1 MSSHLRKLGKE
12 NYYLLISMSEKI
24 KIIHVIPTLGFGG
37 AERLV
42 LDLIKNID
50 REKYDLRMVAM
61 VRGGG
66 MEPAYRDTGVPLEI
80 FYKKGKLGL
89 NVFFKLTKYFKSERP
104 DIVHTHLF
112 GADVWAG
119 LAAHFAKVPH
129 IVKTEHNLNLAEGW
143 FKKLVKK
150 MTAFVFEK
158 MVAIS
163 PAVVEYMIDVEKMP
177 KDKIKIIYNGIDVA
191 RFSKK
196 DSGNYSE
203 PPRLINVSRL
213 EKQKGHQNLIKALE
227 KIKNIDWQ
235 MNFVGDG
242 SLRIE
247 LENQV
252 RDAGLSE
259 QIKFLGNCENVPE
272 LLLESDIFIFTPLW
286 EGLGLAALEAGAVG
300 LPIIAT
306 NVDGIKN
313 IFQDNET
320 AQLVEPKD
328 PEALA
333 KVIAWAIEHQDKAR
347 YMGQLAQKMVQEKF
361 SIKLMAQEYEHLYE
375 SL

>member
-1 MSSHLRKLGKE
+1 MA
-12 NYYLLISMSEKI
+12 EK
-24 KIIHVIPTLGFGG
+24 KKVIHVIPTLGFGG

-42 LDLIKNID
+42 LDLLKKID

-66 MEPAYRDTGVPLEI
+66 MEPVYRETGVPLEI
-80 FYKKGKLGL
+80 FYKKGILGL
-89 NVFFKLTKYFKSERP
+89 KVFFKLIKYFRSEKP

-119 LAAHFAKVPH
+119 LAARFAKVPH
-129 IVKTEHNLNLAEGW
+129 IAKTEHNLNLAEGG
-143 FKKLVKK
+143 FKKWVKK
-150 MTAFVFEK
+150 NTAFLFDK

-163 PAVVEYMIDVEKMP
+163 PAVVEYMIEAEKMP
-177 KDKIKIIYNGIDVA
+177 KEKIKIIYNGIDVS

-196 DSGNYSE
+196 EANNYSE
-203 PPRLINVSRL
+203 TPQLINVSRL
-213 EKQKGHQNLIKALE
+213 EKQKGHKNLIMALE

-242 SLRIE
+242 SLRTE

-259 QIKFLGNCENVPE
+259 RVKFLGNREDVPE
-272 LLLESDIFIFTPLW
+272 LLQKSDIFIFTPLW

-313 IFQDNET
+313 IFDDNET
-320 AQLVEPKD
+320 AQLVEPNKPD
-328 PEALA
+328 ALA
-333 KVIAWAIEHQDKAR
+333 SAIGWAIEHQDKAL
-347 YMGQLAQKMVQEKF
+347 YMGKLAQKMAQEKF
-361 SIKLMAQEYEHLYE
+361 SIERMAEEYEHLYE